1 MVFTCD
7 TELDP
12 DHAPDTCSEMGGIPT
27 MMKMA
32 PDGPQAAALIHTL
45 VADHVAITS
54 TLPVFEGIF
63 RAAGAPMP
71 PAMLAVM
78 TPEARAA
85 LAVSMSR
92 KRQMPPEKMAAVLAR
107 AMALER
113 AFVAAGG
120 LLLAGPDP
128 TGAGN
133 VVPGFGDEREV
144 ELLVEAGFSP
154 GEAVRIA
161 TYNGA
166 VYLGVADQI
175 GAVQV
180 GYRAD
185 LLVVRGDPS
194 RRIADIE
201 NVDVVFKD
209 GVGWDAGKLRESVKG
224 DYGQY

>member
-1 MVFTCD
+1 M
-7 TELDP
+7 
-12 DHAPDTCSEMGGIPT
+12 
-27 MMKMA
+27 
-32 PDGPQAAALIHTL
+32 
-45 VADHVAITS
+45 
-54 TLPVFEGIF
+54 
-63 RAAGAPMP
+63 
-71 PAMLAVM
+71 
-78 TPEARAA
+78 
-85 LAVSMSR
+85 
-92 KRQMPPEKMAAVLAR
+92 
-107 AMALER
+107 
-113 AFVAAGG
+113 
-120 LLLAGPDP
+120 
-128 TGAGN
+128 
-133 VVPGFGDEREV
+133 
-144 ELLVEAGFSP
+144 
-154 GEAVRIA
+154 RIA